1 MKSNKILSVREQI
14 ADVLRS
20 DIISGELEPNTK
32 LNEQQLAERFGTSRG
47 PIRDVLIKLTKEGL
61 LVSKDNVGS
70 SVSSPLTPELQKLSI
85 DIRRK
90 IEEYAVKHL
99 ENNISDE
106 DLAQMDAIIDKMQEH
121 FDKEEFTEL
130 TKTDI
135 EFHKYFVGLAGGE
148 DLTNLW
154 YPVVLRMRMNYQ
166 RIRNSQTL
174 VDEHRHIVD
183 ALRKNDSKLAISG
196 IRKNIK

>member
-1 MKSNKILSVREQI
+1 MTTNRIMSIREQI

-20 DIISGELEPNTK
+20 DIISGELGPNTK
-32 LNEQQLAERFGTSRG
+32 LNEQLLAKRFGTSRG

-70 SVSSPLTPELQKLSI
+70 SVSSPLSSGLQKLSI

-90 IEEYAVKHL
+90 IEEYAAKQL
-99 ENNISDE
+99 ENIISE
-106 DLAQMDAIIDKMQEH
+106 QDLDNMDAIIDRMQEH
-121 FDKEEFTEL
+121 FDKQEFTEL

-135 EFHKYFVGLAGGE
+135 EFHRYFVHLAGGD
-148 DLTNLW
+148 DLINLW

-166 RIRNSQTL
+166 RIGSSQKL
-174 VDEHRHIVD
+174 VDEHKHIVD
-183 ALRKNDSKLAISG
+183 ALRQNNQKEAISS

>member
-20 DIISGELEPNTK
+20 DIISGALEPNTK
-32 LNEQQLAERFGTSRG
+32 LNEQQLAQRFGTSRG
-47 PIRDVLIKLTKEGL
+47 PIRDVLIKLAKEGL

-70 SVSSPLTPELQKLSI
+70 SVSAPLSPALQKLSI

-90 IEEYAVKHL
+90 IEEFAAKQL
-99 ENNISDE
+99 ENNISIV
-106 DLAQMDAIIDKMQEH
+106 DLDRLDGIIERMQGH

-135 EFHKYFVGLAGGE
+135 EFHKYFIDLAGGD
-148 DLTNLW
+148 DLVNLW

-166 RIRNSQTL
+166 RISNSQKL
-174 VDEHRHIVD
+174 VDEHKDIVN
-183 ALRKNDSKLAISG
+183 AFRNNDIKLAVSS

>member
-1 MKSNKILSVREQI
+1 MTASRIMSIREQI

-32 LNEQQLAERFGTSRG
+32 LNEQLLAKRFGTSRG

-70 SVSSPLTPELQKLSI
+70 SVSSPLSSGLQKLSV

-90 IEEYAVKHL
+90 IEEYAAKQL
-99 ENNISDE
+99 ENNISE
-106 DLAQMDAIIDKMQEH
+106 QDLDNMDAIIEKMQDH

-135 EFHKYFVGLAGGE
+135 EFHKYFVGLAGGD
-148 DLTNLW
+148 DLVNLW

-166 RIRNSQTL
+166 RIGSSQKL
-174 VDEHRHIVD
+174 VDEHKHIVD
-183 ALRKNDSKLAISG
+183 ALRQNNAKEAVAS

>member
-90 IEEYAVKHL
+90 IEEHAVKQL
-99 ENNISDE
+99 ENNITE
-106 DLAQMDAIIDKMQEH
+106 ADLARMDAIIDKMQEH

-183 ALRKNDSKLAISG
+183 ALRQNDLKLAISS